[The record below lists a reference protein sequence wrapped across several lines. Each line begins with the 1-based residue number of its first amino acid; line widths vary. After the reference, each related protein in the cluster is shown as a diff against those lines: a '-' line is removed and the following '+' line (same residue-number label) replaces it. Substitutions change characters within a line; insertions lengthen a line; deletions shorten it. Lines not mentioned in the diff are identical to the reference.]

1 MSHLLLFYGEECE
14 GCAEVRADVAMLR
27 EEGIEIK
34 ELEVWHNKENMKMVE
49 ELDKE
54 KCDGVPFFINTENS
68 ETICGAA
75 PIETI
80 RAWAKNNLK

>member
-1 MSHLLLFYGEECE
+1 MSHLLLFYGEECV
-14 GCAEVRADVAMLR
+14 GCAEVRADVAILR
-27 EEGIEIK
+27 KEGIEIK
-34 ELEVWHNKENMKMVE
+34 ELEVWHNEENMKLVE

-54 KCDGVPFFINTENS
+54 KCDGVPFFINTETG

-80 RAWAKNNLK
+80 RAWANKK